1 VSAGFA
7 LHLTFLDTHQAPTT
21 PALPSAGRV
30 NRKFRLQDGIV
41 HKGARR
47 HHYPFIV
54 RQKGNRAT

>member
-1 VSAGFA
+1 MGAGLA
-7 LHLTFLDTHQAPTT
+7 LYLTLVYADQAPTT
-21 PALPSAGRV
+21 PALPSTRRV
-30 NRKFRLQDGIV
+30 NRKPRLQDGIV